1 VKKTIDREGA
11 GPLPIAFSDDVDTSS
26 WLLPDALLETA
37 KRSQA
42 VAYGV
47 AIRRADRPA
56 FLRDLTHLTGGSLFE
71 IESAGDLS
79 AAFAMILDEF
89 RHRYLISYSPRGV
102 ANEGWHRLSVRVK
115 GRAFTIKAR
124 PGYMSDKCRLCS

>member
-47 AIRRADRPA
+47 AVRRAGP
-56 FLRDLTHLTGGSLFE
+56 
-71 IESAGDLS
+71 SA
-79 AAFAMILDEF
+79 
-89 RHRYLISYSPRGV
+89 RHERQMTPL
-102 ANEGWHRLSVRVK
+102 LLK
-115 GRAFTIKAR
+115 
-124 PGYMSDKCRLCS
+124 